1 MRQEFVTDSSEET
14 FGAGRRFAASLVAGD
29 VVALTGELG
38 SGKTLFTQGIA
49 EGLGVEDVVNS
60 PTFKL
65 IGEYDSTPP
74 LYHFDFYRLESAE
87 EAVALGIEHYFMGE
101 GISVVEWADLFP
113 QMIPDDAIEVTI
125 TVTGEKSREIFA
137 ERREAETAGD

>member
-1 MRQEFVTDSSEET
+1 MRRKFITNTAEET
-14 FGAGRRFAASLVAGD
+14 FAEGSRFAKGLSAGD
-29 VVALTGELG
+29 VVALSGELG
-38 SGKTLFTQGIA
+38 SGKTLFTQGIS
-49 EGLGVEDVVNS
+49 ESLGVKDVVNS

-87 EAVALGIEHYFMGE
+87 EAVALGIEHYFFGE

-113 QMIPDDAIEVTI
+113 QLIPVDAIQVLI
-125 TVTGEKSREIFA
+125 KIRGERSREILV
-137 ERREAETAGD
+137 ERRIAETAGG